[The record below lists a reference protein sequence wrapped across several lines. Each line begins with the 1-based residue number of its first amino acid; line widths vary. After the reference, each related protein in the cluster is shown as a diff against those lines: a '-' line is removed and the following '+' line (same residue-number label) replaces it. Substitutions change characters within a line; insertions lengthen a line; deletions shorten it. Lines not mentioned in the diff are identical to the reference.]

1 MEVKQQRHIIKK
13 QIIELNLSSQ
23 QGAFELQ
30 NEVSRIYRH
39 KVLPLIDNLLSQF
52 SDLDTIHRINT
63 LEIDL
68 GNIDI
73 NNLEQELI
81 DKILE
86 QIQQQLAEQISHSN
100 YSLSTQPQPKTEL
113 DKSSPLLGSTEG
125 ETGENIGQNKVTSVS
140 ATRYQRLSD
149 QIGRSEIASKSAL
162 QLEILSY
169 FIQTGMLPWW
179 TENLSKQELEDYCDR
194 LITNSPNQVKS
205 IVKQSFKN
213 PKQLQRLI
221 YQFSDLILLKIAGLF
236 TGNLVQFIADY
247 NTDIKA
253 VLAQLEQTINIP
265 EAKLRLERWQGIF
278 FSISS
283 ESKTKV
289 DKLKLVQ
296 DNLLHIA
303 TSNRINY
310 PDFLTSLV
318 AKIEHLVR
326 AGKGFK
332 SQLPEILDII
342 QIPNQDAQLIRAEE
356 RASQLDIFSDFIQT
370 GILPE
375 NFSKQ
380 ELEQYCDH
388 LITNSPNQVKSI
400 VKQSFK
406 NSKHLQRLIYQFSD
420 STLLKIAGLFTGDS
434 VQFIADYNT
443 DIKPVLEQ
451 LEQTRN
457 IPAAKLRLERWQGI
471 LFSISSE
478 SNTQVDKL
486 KLVQDNLLHIASSN
500 RINYPEFVRNI
511 VAKIE
516 HLVRQGKGFKSRL
529 PEILDRIQIP
539 SQDTQLIIAEERAS
553 QLEIFRDFIQTSIL
567 PEKLSKQELEDYCDR
582 LITNSPNQVKSIVK
596 QSLKNSKQLQRLI
609 YQFSDSTLLK
619 IVGLFTEDS
628 VQFIAD
634 YNTDIKPVL
643 EQLEQTINIPEAKL
657 RLERWQGI
665 FFSISSESKTKVD
678 KLKLVQD
685 NLLHIATSNRINY
698 PDFLTSLVA
707 KIEHLVRAGKGFKSQ
722 LPEIL
727 DIIQIPN
734 QDAQLIRAEER
745 ASQLDIFSDFIQ
757 TGILPE
763 NFSKQELEDYCDRLI
778 TNSPNQVK
786 SIVKQSLKNPKQ
798 LQRLIYQFSD
808 STLLKIARLFTGNL
822 VQFIADYNTDIKPVL
837 EQLEQTI
844 NIPEA
849 KLRLERWQGILFS
862 ISSESKTQVDKLK
875 LVQDNL
881 LHIGTSNNINYPE
894 FLTNLVAKIEH
905 LVRAGKGFKSQL
917 PEILDRIQIPRQYT
931 EFIKERE
938 QLEHLLRELQHLDL
952 NSQIL
957 PQHKQQI
964 NQLKTE
970 IEVLLNE
977 INNSAQVQRSSDLI
991 TRFKQLQ
998 KSCQTLKLNI
1008 QQELKSEQTR
1018 FPDVVNTFSDSDEIY
1033 IYNAGLIL
1041 IWPFLTRFFVKIGL
1055 VQDKIFINTISAE
1068 RAALLLQ
1075 YLVDHSTEIPEHSL
1089 PLNKILCGID
1099 LLEPIDTNLEI
1110 TAQERAE
1117 CENLLSA
1124 VIQNWSILKN
1134 TSIEGFRRAFL
1145 QRNGIVRI
1153 RDGSW
1158 LLQVERE
1165 TYDILLDRIP
1175 WSIRV
1180 VKLPWMDNILYVEW

>member
-665 FFSISSESKTKVD
+665 LFSISSDSNTKVD

-685 NLLHIATSNRINY
+685 NLLHIATSNNINY
-698 PDFLTSLVA
+698 PD
-707 KIEHLVRAGKGFKSQ
+707 
-722 LPEIL
+722 
-727 DIIQIPN
+727 
-734 QDAQLIRAEER
+734 
-745 ASQLDIFSDFIQ
+745 
-757 TGILPE
+757 
-763 NFSKQELEDYCDRLI
+763 
-778 TNSPNQVK
+778 
-786 SIVKQSLKNPKQ
+786 
-798 LQRLIYQFSD
+798 
-808 STLLKIARLFTGNL
+808 
-822 VQFIADYNTDIKPVL
+822 
-837 EQLEQTI
+837 
-844 NIPEA
+844 
-849 KLRLERWQGILFS
+849 
-862 ISSESKTQVDKLK
+862 
-875 LVQDNL
+875 
-881 LHIGTSNNINYPE
+881 

-905 LVRAGKGFKSQL
+905 LVRQGKGFKSQL

-938 QLEHLLRELQHLDL
+938 QLKHLLMELQHLDL

-977 INNSAQVQRSSDLI
+977 INNSARVQR
-991 TRFKQLQ
+991 
-998 KSCQTLKLNI
+998 
-1008 QQELKSEQTR
+1008 
-1018 FPDVVNTFSDSDEIY
+1018 
-1033 IYNAGLIL
+1033 
-1041 IWPFLTRFFVKIGL
+1041 
-1055 VQDKIFINTISAE
+1055 
-1068 RAALLLQ
+1068 
-1075 YLVDHSTEIPEHSL
+1075 
-1089 PLNKILCGID
+1089 
-1099 LLEPIDTNLEI
+1099 
-1110 TAQERAE
+1110 
-1117 CENLLSA
+1117 
-1124 VIQNWSILKN
+1124 
-1134 TSIEGFRRAFL
+1134 
-1145 QRNGIVRI
+1145 
-1153 RDGSW
+1153 
-1158 LLQVERE
+1158 
-1165 TYDILLDRIP
+1165 
-1175 WSIRV
+1175 
-1180 VKLPWMDNILYVEW
+1180 

>member
-1 MEVKQQRHIIKK
+1 MNQQRHIIKK

-30 NEVSRIYRH
+30 NEVSRLYRR
-39 KVLPLIDNLLSQF
+39 KVLPLIDNLFNQF

-81 DKILE
+81 EKIIA
-86 QIQQQLAEQISHSN
+86 QIQQQLEEQISRST
-100 YSLSTQPQPKTEL
+100 SSFSTQPQPKTEL
-113 DKSSPLLGSTEG
+113 GESSPLLRRTEG
-125 ETGENIGQNKVTSVS
+125 ETGENIEVNKFTSVN
-140 ATRYQRLSD
+140 ATSYQKPSD

-179 TENLSKQELEDYCDR
+179 AEKLSKQELEDYCDRLITNSPNQVKSIVEQSLKNPKQLQRLIFQFSDSTLLKIAGLLTGDLVPFIADYNTDIKPVLEQLEQTRNIPEAKLRLEMWQGILFSLYSESNTKVDKLKLIEENLLHIATSNRINYPELLTNLVAKIEHLVRAGKDFKSRLPEILDRIQIPSQDAQLIRAEERASQLEIFSDFIQTGILPENLSKQELEDYCDR

-205 IVKQSFKN
+205 IVEQSLKN
-213 PKQLQRLI
+213 P
-221 YQFSDLILLKIAGLF
+221 
-236 TGNLVQFIADY
+236 
-247 NTDIKA
+247 
-253 VLAQLEQTINIP
+253 
-265 EAKLRLERWQGIF
+265 
-278 FSISS
+278 
-283 ESKTKV
+283 
-289 DKLKLVQ
+289 
-296 DNLLHIA
+296 
-303 TSNRINY
+303 
-310 PDFLTSLV
+310 
-318 AKIEHLVR
+318 
-326 AGKGFK
+326 
-332 SQLPEILDII
+332 
-342 QIPNQDAQLIRAEE
+342 
-356 RASQLDIFSDFIQT
+356 
-370 GILPE
+370 
-375 NFSKQ
+375 
-380 ELEQYCDH
+380 
-388 LITNSPNQVKSI
+388 
-400 VKQSFK
+400 
-406 NSKHLQRLIYQFSD
+406 KHLQRLIYQISD

-443 DIKPVLEQ
+443 DIKSVLAQ

-457 IPAAKLRLERWQGI
+457 IPAPKLRLERWQGI

-478 SNTQVDKL
+478 SNTKVDKFRL
-486 KLVQDNLLHIASSN
+486 IQDNLLHIASSN
-500 RINYPEFVRNI
+500 NINYPEFLTNL

-516 HLVRQGKGFKSRL
+516 DLVRAGKGFKSRL

-539 SQDTQLIIAEERAS
+539 SQDTQLIRAEERAS
-553 QLEIFRDFIQTSIL
+553 QLEIFSDFIQTGIL
-567 PEKLSKQELEDYCDR
+567 PENVSKQDLEQYCVR
-582 LITNSPNQVKSIVK
+582 LITNSPNQVKSIVE
-596 QSLKNSKQLQRLI
+596 QSLKNTKQLQRLI

-619 IVGLFTEDS
+619 IAGLFTTDS

-643 EQLEQTINIPEAKL
+643 AQLEQTRNIPEAKL
-657 RLERWQGI
+657 RLEIWQGI
-665 FFSISSESKTKVD
+665 LLSISSESKTQVD
-678 KLKLVQD
+678 KFKLIED
-685 NLLHIATSNRINY
+685 NLLHIASSNNINY
-698 PDFLTSLVA
+698 PELLTNLVA
-707 KIEHLVRAGKGFKSQ
+707 KIEHLVRQGKKFKSR

-727 DIIQIPN
+727 DRIQIPS
-734 QDAQLIRAEER
+734 QETQLIRAEAR
-745 ASQLDIFSDFIQ
+745 ASQLEIFSDFIQ

-763 NFSKQELEDYCDRLI
+763 NFSKQELEHYCDRLI

-786 SIVKQSLKNPKQ
+786 SIVKLCFKNPKH

-808 STLLKIARLFTGNL
+808 STLLKIAGLFTGNL

-837 EQLEQTI
+837 EQLEQTR

-849 KLRLERWQGILFS
+849 KLRLEIWQGLLLS
-862 ISSESKTQVDKLK
+862 ICSESNTKVDKFRLIEA
-875 LVQDNL
+875 NL
-881 LHIGTSNNINYPE
+881 LHITSSNRINYPE
-894 FLTNLVAKIEH
+894 FLTNIVAKIEH
-905 LVRAGKGFKSQL
+905 LVRQGKDFKSTL
-917 PEILDRIQIPRQYT
+917 PEILDRIKIPSQET
-931 EFIKERE
+931 QFIKERE
-938 QLEHLLRELQHLDL
+938 QLKHLVRELQHLDF

-964 NQLKTE
+964 NQLKNE
-970 IEVLLNE
+970 IEILLNQ
-977 INNSAQVQRSSDLI
+977 INNPAQAQRSSDLI

-998 KSCQTLKLNI
+998 KSFQTLKLNI
-1008 QQELKSEQTR
+1008 QQELKSNQTTIS
-1018 FPDVVNTFSDSDEIY
+1018 DAVNAFSDSDEIY

-1041 IWPFLTRFFVKIGL
+1041 LWPFMTRFFVKIGL
-1055 VQDKIFINTISAE
+1055 VKDKIFINTTSAE

-1075 YLVDHSTEIPEHSL
+1075 YLVDNSTEIPEHSL

-1110 TAQERAE
+1110 TAQEREE

-1134 TSIEGFRRAFL
+1134 TSIEGFRKAFL
-1145 QRNGIVRI
+1145 QRNGIVRV

>member
-1 MEVKQQRHIIKK
+1 MNQQRHIIKK

-30 NEVSRIYRH
+30 NEVSRLYRH
-39 KVLPLIDNLLSQF
+39 KVLPLIDNLFNQF

-63 LEIDL
+63 LELDL

-86 QIQQQLAEQISHSN
+86 QIQQQLAEQISHSSS
-100 YSLSTQPQPKTEL
+100 SLSTEPQPKTEL
-113 DKSSPLLGSTEG
+113 GESSPLLGSTEG

-179 TENLSKQELEDYCDR
+179 AENFSKQELEDYCDR
-194 LITNSPNQVKS
+194 LISNSPNQVKS
-205 IVKQSFKN
+205 IVKQSLKN
-213 PKQLQRLI
+213 PKHLQRLI
-221 YQFSDLILLKIAGLF
+221 YQFSDSTLLKIAGLF
-236 TGNLVQFIADY
+236 TGYLVEFIADY
-247 NTDIKA
+247 NTDIKP
-253 VLAQLEQTINIP
+253 VLAQLEQTTNIP
-265 EAKLRLERWQGIF
+265 AAKLRLHRWQGLL
-278 FSISS
+278 FSLSS
-283 ESKTKV
+283 ESKTQV
-289 DKLKLVQ
+289 DKFKLIEE
-296 DNLLHIA
+296 NLLHI
-303 TSNRINY
+303 TSSNRINY
-310 PDFLTSLV
+310 PKFLNNLV

-326 AGKGFK
+326 QGKGFK
-332 SQLPEILDII
+332 SKLPEILDRI
-342 QIPNQDAQLIRAEE
+342 QIPSQDTQLIRAEA
-356 RASQLDIFSDFIQT
+356 RASQLKIFSDFIQT

-380 ELEQYCDH
+380 ELEDSCDR

-400 VKQSFK
+400 VKQSLKNPKQLQRLIYQFSDSKLLKIAGLFTGDLVPFIADYNTDIKPVLAQLEQTKNIPEAKLRLERWQGILFSISSESNTKVDKLKLVQDNLLHIASSNRINYPEFVRNIVAKIEHLLRQGKGFK
-406 NSKHLQRLIYQFSD
+406 SRLPEILDRIQIPNQDTQLIRAEARASQLEIFRDFIQTGILPENFSKQELQDYCDRLITNSPNQVKSIVKLCLKNPKHLQRLIYQFSD

-443 DIKPVLEQ
+443 DIKPVLAQ

-471 LFSISSE
+471 LFSISSD
-478 SNTQVDKL
+478 SN
-486 KLVQDNLLHIASSN
+486 
-500 RINYPEFVRNI
+500 
-511 VAKIE
+511 
-516 HLVRQGKGFKSRL
+516 
-529 PEILDRIQIP
+529 
-539 SQDTQLIIAEERAS
+539 
-553 QLEIFRDFIQTSIL
+553 
-567 PEKLSKQELEDYCDR
+567 
-582 LITNSPNQVKSIVK
+582 
-596 QSLKNSKQLQRLI
+596 
-609 YQFSDSTLLK
+609 
-619 IVGLFTEDS
+619 
-628 VQFIAD
+628 
-634 YNTDIKPVL
+634 
-643 EQLEQTINIPEAKL
+643 
-657 RLERWQGI
+657 
-665 FFSISSESKTKVD
+665 TKVD

-685 NLLHIATSNRINY
+685 NLLHIATSNNINY
-698 PDFLTSLVA
+698 PD
-707 KIEHLVRAGKGFKSQ
+707 
-722 LPEIL
+722 
-727 DIIQIPN
+727 
-734 QDAQLIRAEER
+734 
-745 ASQLDIFSDFIQ
+745 
-757 TGILPE
+757 
-763 NFSKQELEDYCDRLI
+763 
-778 TNSPNQVK
+778 
-786 SIVKQSLKNPKQ
+786 
-798 LQRLIYQFSD
+798 
-808 STLLKIARLFTGNL
+808 
-822 VQFIADYNTDIKPVL
+822 
-837 EQLEQTI
+837 
-844 NIPEA
+844 
-849 KLRLERWQGILFS
+849 
-862 ISSESKTQVDKLK
+862 
-875 LVQDNL
+875 
-881 LHIGTSNNINYPE
+881 

-905 LVRAGKGFKSQL
+905 LVRQGKGFKSQL
-917 PEILDRIQIPRQYT
+917 TEILDRIQIPSQDAQ
-931 EFIKERE
+931 FIKERE
-938 QLEHLLRELQHLDL
+938 QLEHLLRELQHLDF

-957 PQHKQQI
+957 PQHKQKI
-964 NQLKTE
+964 NQLKND
-970 IEVLLNE
+970 IKILLNE
-977 INNSAQVQRSSDLI
+977 INNPAQLQRSSDLI

-1041 IWPFLTRFFVKIGL
+1041 LWPFLNRFFVKIGL

-1075 YLVDHSTEIPEHSL
+1075 YLVDNSTEIPEHSL

-1110 TAQERAE
+1110 TAQEGEE

-1134 TSIEGFRRAFL
+1134 TSIEGFRTAFL